1 VYSNGR
7 STSPVILAAEV
18 FRSLRLSILLISLG
32 ALGLAALPVLP
43 LTETASTELSPA
55 EMENVGTLLGENSPE
70 LRGPPEGVRPTG
82 GRGAAG
88 TMTLTVPR
96 LDLKDVAVPTGS
108 SQAELDREGIL
119 RLEGTGVPWQEGSN
133 TFIVGHALGFLWT
146 RVPYVFYEL
155 GKMEPGDEIIVED
168 PTGEAYVFRVYD
180 RMTVRPADY
189 WVTYPEEGATIISL
203 QTCTPAPTFENR
215 LVVRGE
221 LVSS

>member
-1 VYSNGR
+1 
-7 STSPVILAAEV
+7 
-18 FRSLRLSILLISLG
+18 LSILLTALG

-43 LTETASTELSPA
+43 MTETASAELRPS
-55 EMENVGTLLGENSPE
+55 EVENAGTLLGENSPE
-70 LRGPPEGVRPTG
+70 LRAPPEGARPAG

-108 SQAELDREGIL
+108 GQRELDREGIIH
-119 RLEGTGVPWQEGSN
+119 LEGTGVPWQEGSN
-133 TFIVGHALGFLWT
+133 TFIVGHALGFLYT

-155 GKMEPGDEIIVED
+155 DRMEPGDEIIVQD
-168 PTGEAYVFRVYD
+168 PTGKEYVFQVYD

-189 WVTYPEEGATIISL
+189 WVTYPEDGHTIISL

-221 LVSS
+221 LVS